1 MSKYPQNRRNH
12 PVRASERFMK
22 PEPLTDA
29 EFNRLNSVL
38 ARFSDKHSMNLEM
51 LDGFLA
57 ALICGPD
64 TILPSE
70 YLPVIWGD
78 DTVLED
84 TFNAPP
90 LLHDF
95 LALIIRHWNV
105 IADTLYS
112 GDVYL
117 PLLLEDEHGISHAND
132 WANGFLRGM
141 ELRKEG
147 WADLLND
154 EQHGGW
160 LVPIFALAHE
170 NSLAEVMRPYK
181 EPLSTEMHENLIVG
195 AAAGVTGIYR
205 RFQTLRSHQTQTL
218 NEMSTFRR
226 TTPKIW
232 RNDPCPCGSGKKFK
246 QCCSNITMH

>member
-1 MSKYPQNRRNH
+1 
-12 PVRASERFMK
+12 MK

-29 EFNRLNSVL
+29 EFDRLDSVL
-38 ARFSDKHSMNLEM
+38 ARFGDKHSMNLEK

-64 TILPSE
+64 TVLPSE

-78 DTVLED
+78 DIVLED
-84 TFNAPP
+84 TFNAQP

-95 LALIIRHWNV
+95 LALIMRHWNV
-105 IADTLYS
+105 IVDTLHS
-112 GDVYL
+112 GDIYL
-117 PLLLEDEHGISHAND
+117 PLLLEDEDGISHAND
-132 WANGFLRGM
+132 WAAGFLRGM
-141 ELRKEG
+141 ELRKRD

-170 NSLAEVMRPYK
+170 NSLDEVMRPYQ
-181 EPLSTEMHENLIVG
+181 EPVSAEMREKLIAG
-195 AAAGVTGIYR
+195 AAAGLRGIYSH
-205 RFQTLRSHQTQTL
+205 FQAKHLQENQLRSTTV
-218 NEMSTFRR
+218 RR
-226 TTPKIW
+226 VTPKIG

-246 QCCSNITMH
+246 QCCGMTTLH